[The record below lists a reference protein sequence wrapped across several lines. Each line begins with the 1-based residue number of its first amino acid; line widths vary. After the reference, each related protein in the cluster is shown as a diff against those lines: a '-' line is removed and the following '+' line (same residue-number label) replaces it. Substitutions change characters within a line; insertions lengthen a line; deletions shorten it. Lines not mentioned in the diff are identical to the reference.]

1 MTTTSSSTSISR
13 KDYIFSISI
22 IGLFF
27 FIFGFV
33 TWLNGIL
40 IPFLRTACELNDFE
54 AYFVTFAFYVSYLV
68 MALPSSV
75 VLKKTGFK
83 NGMSLGLWIMAAGSL
98 IFIPAAMT
106 RTFSLF
112 LLGLF
117 VEGTGLALLQT
128 ASNPYI
134 TIIGPPESAAKRIS
148 IMGIAN
154 KFAGAIAPIILA
166 SIILKDSKVLA
177 EKLAQAADAA
187 TRTVLLDELATR
199 VIMPYLVMAVVLVLL
214 GLLLRFAHLPEI
226 DTDAED
232 TTSSESNASKTS
244 IWQFPHLILG
254 VIALFFYVGVE
265 VIAGDSIIRYGQS
278 IGIAMDSAKYFTSL
292 TLLSMILG
300 YIIGITCIPKYLNQ
314 TTALKICTIL
324 GVIFSLG
331 AILTPAHL
339 VFSMSFIDIMTFKS
353 IQLVL
358 PVTVLFVALLGL
370 ANALVWPAM
379 WPLALNGLGR
389 FTKTG
394 SAMLIMAIAGGALLP
409 LVYGKLAVNFS
420 TQFAYWI
427 CVPSYLVI
435 MYYAFIGHN
444 WYIDVLKKYAKFN
457 GRARRKEYWM
467 FTLLN
472 IIFYSVA
479 MLIDFGLERPFIIG
493 IANIYA
499 LAVLVPILAV
509 SVRRLHDVGKSGW
522 MILLSLIPIIGSIWL
537 LVLLLTESDPDE
549 NEFGLN
555 PKKIFTS

>member
-1 MTTTSSSTSISR
+1 MTTSNSSNGISR
-13 KDYIFSISI
+13 KDYIFSITI

-40 IPFLRTACELNDFE
+40 IPFLRTACELNDFQ
-54 AYFVTFAFYVSYLV
+54 AYFVTFAFYISYFV
-68 MALPSSV
+68 MALPSSA

-83 NGMSLGLWIMAAGSL
+83 NGMSLGLWIMAAGAL
-98 IFIPAAMT
+98 IFIPAAT
-106 RTFSLF
+106 SRTFSLF
-112 LLGLF
+112 LIGLF

-134 TIIGPPESAAKRIS
+134 TIIGPRESAAKRIS

-166 SIILKDSKVLA
+166 SIILKDSKVLE

-187 TRTVLLDELATR
+187 TRAGLLDELAGR
-199 VIMPYLVMAVVLVLL
+199 VIMPYIVMAVILVLL
-214 GLLLRFAHLPEI
+214 GLLLRFAHLPEV

-232 TTSSESNASKTS
+232 EASGESNAKKTS
-244 IWQFPHLILG
+244 IWQFPHLLLG
-254 VIALFFYVGVE
+254 VVALFFYVGVE

-278 IGIAMDSAKYFTSL
+278 IGIAMESAKYFTSL

-300 YIIGITCIPKYLNQ
+300 YLIGIIFIPKYLSQ
-314 TTALKICTIL
+314 VTALKMCTIL

-331 AILTPAHL
+331 AILVPAHL
-339 VFSMSFIDIMTFKS
+339 VFTMSFIDIMTFKS
-353 IQLVL
+353 IELVL

-409 LVYGKLAVNFS
+409 LLYGKLAVSFS
-420 TQFAYWI
+420 TQLAYWI
-427 CVPSYLVI
+427 CVPSYIII
-435 MYYAFIGHN
+435 MYYAFIGH
-444 WYIDVLKKYAKFN
+444 KA
-457 GRARRKEYWM
+457 
-467 FTLLN
+467 
-472 IIFYSVA
+472 
-479 MLIDFGLERPFIIG
+479 
-493 IANIYA
+493 
-499 LAVLVPILAV
+499 
-509 SVRRLHDVGKSGW
+509 GK
-522 MILLSLIPIIGSIWL
+522 
-537 LVLLLTESDPDE
+537 
-549 NEFGLN
+549 
-555 PKKIFTS
+555 

>member
-1 MTTTSSSTSISR
+1 MTSSQSSKAISR
-13 KDYIFSISI
+13 KDYIFSVSI

-40 IPFLRTACELNDFE
+40 IPFLRTACELNDFQ

-68 MALPSSV
+68 MALPSSIL
-75 VLKKTGFK
+75 LKKTGFK
-83 NGMSLGLWIMAAGSL
+83 NGMSIGLWIMAVGAL
-98 IFIPAAMT
+98 IFIPAAMS
-106 RTFSLF
+106 RTFGLF

-166 SIILKDSKVLA
+166 SIILKDSAQLE

-187 TRTVLLDELATR
+187 TRTLLLDELAGR
-199 VIMPYLVMAVVLVLL
+199 VIMPYIIMAVILVLL

-232 TTSSESNASKTS
+232 ESVGESNARKTS

-254 VIALFFYVGVE
+254 VVALFFYVGVE

-278 IGIAMDSAKYFTSL
+278 IGVDMESAKYFTSL
-292 TLLSMILG
+292 TLISMVLG
-300 YIIGITCIPKYLNQ
+300 YLAGIAFIPKYMSQ
-314 TTALKICTIL
+314 VTALKICTIL

-331 AILTPAHL
+331 AILTPTNL
-339 VFSMSFIDIMTFKS
+339 EFNMKFIDIMTFKS
-353 IQLVL
+353 IELVL

-379 WPLALNGLGR
+379 WPLALSGLGR

-394 SAMLIMAIAGGALLP
+394 SAFLIMAIAGGALLP
-409 LVYGKLAVNFS
+409 LLYGKLAVHFS
-420 TQFAYWI
+420 TQAAYWL

-435 MYYAFIGHN
+435 MYYAFIGRN
-444 WYIDVLKKYAKFN
+444 A
-457 GRARRKEYWM
+457 
-467 FTLLN
+467 
-472 IIFYSVA
+472 
-479 MLIDFGLERPFIIG
+479 
-493 IANIYA
+493 
-499 LAVLVPILAV
+499 
-509 SVRRLHDVGKSGW
+509 GK
-522 MILLSLIPIIGSIWL
+522 
-537 LVLLLTESDPDE
+537 
-549 NEFGLN
+549 
-555 PKKIFTS
+555 

>member
-1 MTTTSSSTSISR
+1 MTTSNSTNGISR
-13 KDYIFSISI
+13 KDYIFSITI

-68 MALPSSV
+68 MALPSSL

-83 NGMSLGLWIMAAGSL
+83 NGMSVGLWIMAAGAL
-98 IFIPAAMT
+98 IFIPAAMS
-106 RTFSLF
+106 RTFGLF
-112 LLGLF
+112 LFGLF

-166 SIILKDSKVLA
+166 SVILKDSNILS
-177 EKLAQAADAA
+177 EKLSQAADAA
-187 TRTVLLDELATR
+187 SRAVILDELAGR
-199 VIMPYLVMAVVLVLL
+199 VIMPYIIMAVILVLL
-214 GLLLRFAHLPEI
+214 GLLLKFAHLPEV

-232 TTSSESNASKTS
+232 AVSGESNAKKTS

-278 IGIAMDSAKYFTSL
+278 IGIAMESAKYFTSL
-292 TLLSMILG
+292 TLLSMVIG
-300 YIIGITCIPKYLNQ
+300 YLIGIAFIPKYLSQ
-314 TTALKICTIL
+314 VTALRISTIF

-331 AILTPAHL
+331 AILIPSHL
-339 VFSMSFIDIMTFKS
+339 VFTMSFIDIMTFKP

-394 SAMLIMAIAGGALLP
+394 SAMLIMAIAGGAVIPLL
-409 LVYGKLAVNFS
+409 YGKLAVSFS
-420 TQFAYWI
+420 TQTAYWI
-427 CVPSYLVI
+427 CVPSYLII
-435 MYYAFIGHN
+435 MYYAFIGH
-444 WYIDVLKKYAKFN
+444 KA
-457 GRARRKEYWM
+457 
-467 FTLLN
+467 
-472 IIFYSVA
+472 
-479 MLIDFGLERPFIIG
+479 
-493 IANIYA
+493 
-499 LAVLVPILAV
+499 
-509 SVRRLHDVGKSGW
+509 GK
-522 MILLSLIPIIGSIWL
+522 
-537 LVLLLTESDPDE
+537 
-549 NEFGLN
+549 
-555 PKKIFTS
+555 